1 MIGAWLAAERYA
13 RLDFAALERQSR
25 EQAEYLKREI
35 EKISGLEVS
44 FAPYD
49 WTRRVYRL
57 IVRWDEQARGIT
69 VAECEQKLL
78 EGEPRIAVL
87 QDKPRG
93 LMFTV
98 FMNDPGDERLAAR
111 RMREIFGPLRQS

>member
-1 MIGAWLAAERYA
+1 M
-13 RLDFAALERQSR
+13 
-25 EQAEYLKREI
+25 
-35 EKISGLEVS
+35 S
-44 FAPYD
+44 FAPHD
-49 WTRRVYRL
+49 RTRRVYRV

-69 VAECEQKLL
+69 AAECEQKLL

-87 QDKPRG
+87 QDKPQG